1 MKKYLV
7 MLPLLAIGL
16 LIQAPTHAQG
26 FLKKLKDKANEVAEK
41 ALEKKVA
48 EKAGI
53 DQPGTTPG
61 STVPTSKRGKPGNH
75 TGEGLKNSTPP
86 DVTAQI
92 TDAEKAHAAGNYSD
106 ARFSIEQALLGVE
119 LQIGKKILQMLPATA
134 AGLPADTTDDRV
146 VSNRWGWANLT
157 IQRTYQ
163 KNDKEMVVV
172 IGNNPLYSG
181 AMEMYF
187 NSSMYSQTNAE
198 EKNMKQIK
206 VQGNRAIVKFEQS
219 EGYSLLVQIGQS
231 GSITWT
237 GVNFASEQELL
248 NAVNTFDIA
257 KVKTILGEK

>member
-1 MKKYLV
+1 
-7 MLPLLAIGL
+7 
-16 LIQAPTHAQG
+16 
-26 FLKKLKDKANEVAEK
+26 
-41 ALEKKVA
+41 
-48 EKAGI
+48 
-53 DQPGTTPG
+53 
-61 STVPTSKRGKPGNH
+61 
-75 TGEGLKNSTPP
+75 
-86 DVTAQI
+86 
-92 TDAEKAHAAGNYSD
+92 
-106 ARFSIEQALLGVE
+106 
-119 LQIGKKILQMLPATA
+119 MLPATA

-163 KNDKEMVVV
+163 KDDKEMVVV

-198 EKNMKQIK
+198 AKNMKQIK
-206 VQGNRAIVKFEQS
+206 VQGNRAVVKFEQS

-248 NAVNTFDIA
+248 NAVNTFNIA
-257 KVKTILGEK
+257 EVKTILGEK